1 MLTLI
6 VTGWVIYPKLT
17 LAEVG
22 YLVIAGRAMCDTGV
36 GSGHVSHR
44 GSAAQT
50 IAVAQPT
57 AGLAVL
63 VAAQTPSVMLIEPD
77 GTSIYALLE
86 ILEIE

>member
-1 MLTLI
+1 
-6 VTGWVIYPKLT
+6 
-17 LAEVG
+17 
-22 YLVIAGRAMCDTGV
+22 MCDTGV

-50 IAVAQPT
+50 IAVTEPT